1 LERQRN
7 QTLEQMLSELDPA
20 CATGTK
26 INAQGYKISCKGC
39 QLHLHTACCGA
50 PISAVLTCANVHDSR
65 IALPLSR
72 TSAQRVYAC
81 YEWMDAAY
89 CSTVIRE
96 ESRAGGRV
104 PLIEHNRRGGQ
115 KKKFAPHEARRYKTR
130 SGAERCNARLKDG
143 FGARPVEILHVPL
156 MCQIA

>member
-1 LERQRN
+1 VQAWRRQAFFALSN
-7 QTLEQMLSELDPA
+7 STQMLLEPQRSVLP
-20 CATGTK
+20 
-26 INAQGYKISCKGC
+26 
-39 QLHLHTACCGA
+39 GA
-50 PISAVLTCANVHDSR
+50 PITAPAGASNCRFQDDSR